1 MVKKIDKVMG
11 SVTENG
17 LDSFYKSYGK
27 FVKQLEQH
35 KRLNHTDVDVDV
47 DVRSGT
53 KGLILGAV
61 TFYLI
66 LIAFSLI
73 LFVAEILVEIYST
86 MDFFMVS

>member
-47 DVRSGT
+47 RSGT

-73 LFVAEILVEIYST
+73 LFVAEILIEIYST